1 MQKPV
6 FTLLSIGA
14 NIGERFENIEKAIEY
29 LSSSGVL
36 TDIKSSSIYET
47 EPVGYRNQ
55 PWFLNAVVSGY
66 TTIPADL
73 LMGIIK
79 NIEEIIGRKKRE
91 KWHEREI
98 DIDILLYGKLIYKD
112 NNITIPHPRMHER
125 RFVLVPAAEIVGEI
139 VHPQSGKT
147 INQLLNDCKDKSDV
161 KKLQI

>member
-125 RFVLVPAAEIVGEI
+125 RI

-161 KKLQI
+161 KKLEI